1 MDPMVRDDLDMCRI
15 PVEVHHMRLRN
26 SLDSL
31 RLICRICNCRSSDM
45 HNAEVHERSD
55 SHEEVVGA
63 RTHHATMMPY
73 HAVPFCNVCGKV
85 PNDVD
90 AHCAGKGHR
99 KALRVE
105 TESWSARFV
114 ILSIC
119 DELRRRG
126 LEVPEWCP
134 AELSRAQR
142 FRHTAEGCSA
152 KAAAAGVADGDLA
165 GAGFGAATDVA
176 HGGHARPMP
185 RAFASSGAADR
196 CGVLPGFVRASGAD
210 ADNVALSRDCGLG
223 RELAEASSGMK
234 KLAEVTS
241 SAVAG
246 LEVVRN
252 EVDVLSSRVMER
264 VKFEEEALST
274 IDVLSEGMQSIAA
287 QRNAFE
293 AQVLGSLNALSVRLD
308 AWDARQ
314 ERSAIR
320 FPLQVTVVPSPAV
333 GADRTSSC

>member
-1 MDPMVRDDLDMCRI
+1 MDPLAGADLDMYRI
-15 PVEVHHMRLRN
+15 PVEVHHLRLRN

-31 RLICRICNCRSSDM
+31 RLICRICNCRSSSEG
-45 HNAEVHERSD
+45 NAEAHERSD
-55 SHEEVVGA
+55 SHKEAIDA
-63 RTHHATMMPY
+63 RAHHATMMPF

-85 PNDVD
+85 PDDVD

-99 KALRVE
+99 KALKVE

-119 DELRRRG
+119 NELRRRG

-142 FRHTAEGCSA
+142 SQHAAEGCSA
-152 KAAAAGVADGDLA
+152 KAAAAGVANGDLV
-165 GAGFGAATDVA
+165 GAGLGAATDVA
-176 HGGHARPMP
+176 HGGHAGPTP
-185 RAFASSGAADR
+185 RAFASAGTADR
-196 CGVLPGFVRASGAD
+196 CGVVPGFVRASGAN
-210 ADNVALSRDCGLG
+210 ADNVALSRGCGLD
-223 RELAEASSGMK
+223 RELAEVSSGMK

-246 LEVVRN
+246 LEIVRN
-252 EVDVLSSRVMER
+252 EVDVLSSRVLER
-264 VKFEEEALST
+264 VKFEDEALST
-274 IDVLSEGMQSIAA
+274 INVLSEGMQSIAV

-293 AQVLGSLNALSVRLD
+293 AQVLESLNALSVRLD

-314 ERSAIR
+314 ARSAMR
-320 FPLQVTVVPSPAV
+320 FPLQATVLLSPAV
-333 GADRTSSC
+333 GVEQG